1 MVTIFFGKE
10 TSGIL
15 KSKVTLLGVVF
26 VQSVK
31 VQNDKMLDFE
41 VYYIKNKEYYGSKNP
56 PKGVPISVHQT
67 LAKAEE
73 IFLTCGL
80 EGSKSN

>member
-31 VQNDKMLDFE
+31 VQNDKILDFE
-41 VYYIKNKEYYGSKNP
+41 VYYIKIKTIMV
-56 PKGVPISVHQT
+56 PKILQREFPSLCIK
-67 LAKAEE
+67 LWPRLKKY
-73 IFLTCGL
+73 F
-80 EGSKSN
+80 

>member
-15 KSKVTLLGVVF
+15 KSKYTLLGVVF

-31 VQNDKMLDFE
+31 VQNGIMLDFE
-41 VYYIKNKEYYGSKNP
+41 VYYVKNKDYYGSKNP

-67 LAKAEE
+67 LPRLKKY
-73 IFLTCGL
+73 F
-80 EGSKSN
+80 